1 MARRFLGVG
10 SVSPVAMG
18 VAAIA
23 ALLIL
28 GALSVF
34 RTPGPGEPS
43 AADPGGQRFA
53 AEAAREP
60 APVAEEG
67 AVPHTKLPLR
77 LVATVLREN
86 PGRSLA
92 TVENTARSGHEV
104 LGEGQVLRDHRAARI
119 VSIERGRVLLDND
132 GVREQLV
139 IDRTA
144 RPLNAISQVA
154 TPATRDAS
162 ETPTKSA
169 PPGALDPVG
178 GSLDEG
184 ELSPV
189 YEDGELIGIELEDIR
204 DGGLYEQV
212 GLRNGDLVTSVN
224 GVPLGEPTAAAEV
237 LAELALSGR
246 LTVEVEHEDGTH
258 ELLSVPTSELGEVF
272 RGLE

>member
-1 MARRFLGVG
+1 
-10 SVSPVAMG
+10 MG
-18 VAAIA
+18 AAAIT

-28 GALSVF
+28 GAMSVF
-34 RTPGPGEPS
+34 RTPGPAES
-43 AADPGGQRFA
+43 SDADLRDLRL
-53 AEAAREP
+53 ETETAREP
-60 APVAEEG
+60 APVAEDG
-67 AVPHTKLPLR
+67 DVPHTRLPLR

-92 TVENTARSGHEV
+92 TVENTARRGHQV
-104 LGEGQVLRDHRAARI
+104 LAEGQLFRDQRAVRI
-119 VSIERGRVLLDND
+119 VSIERGRVLIDND

-144 RPLNAISQVA
+144 PPLNARSRVAPPA
-154 TPATRDAS
+154 TPDGR
-162 ETPTKSA
+162 TPTQSA
-169 PPGALDPVG
+169 PTRSLDAVG
-178 GSLDEG
+178 SSFDEG

-189 YEDGELIGIELEDIR
+189 YEDGELIGIVLEDIR